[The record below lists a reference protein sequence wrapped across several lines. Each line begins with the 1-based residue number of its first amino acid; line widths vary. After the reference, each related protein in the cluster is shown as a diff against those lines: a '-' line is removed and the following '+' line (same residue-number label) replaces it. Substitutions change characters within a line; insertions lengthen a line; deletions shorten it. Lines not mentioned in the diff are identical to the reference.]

1 LSKIIEALGRSK
13 SVEMLMALKERNLK
27 FSEIVEITGN
37 ATTAMRRT
45 QELQEVGLISRKVL
59 QDRQRSVEYSL
70 TKRGETAL
78 VLVEELLKLEK
89 GARGP

>member
-1 LSKIIEALGRSK
+1 LIETLGRSK
-13 SVEMLMALKERNLK
+13 SVEILLALKGRKLK
-27 FSEIVEITGN
+27 FNEIVEITGN

-45 QELQEVGLISRKVL
+45 QELQDVGLISRKVL

-78 VLVEELLKLEK
+78 ALVGELLKLDK
-89 GARGP
+89 RG